1 MELEEVLHRKYYR
14 EQLELSGPSQPQS
27 PVSCADM
34 SDSEKISFIQFL
46 ESESHKKDDQIHRP
60 QQTIDAQSER
70 LSTMQDT
77 LDCIQRIARDE
88 NVWLHAQLAMQGDN
102 LKKLQANSKALS
114 RPVREAAKYRGLY
127 KVLRDEKFSGTSQK
141 SVRPESGRDED
152 DWDGTGFKP
161 KDAYKLCDLKPFY
174 GVIHESD
181 IKQYDWWIFGDMD
194 LVHGDLSI
202 IVNDENLK
210 KYDSITTH
218 CYYVAGHFTII
229 RKSSKYTRCCLCI
242 PQWQSLL
249 LNNEHQGVDE
259 GVWCHVVYPQLSK
272 VRSFY
277 EHIGKKIFNQDLWE
291 YLAWTNRVF
300 CNRLTKRVYIE
311 YYTTPAP

>member
-1 MELEEVLHRKYYR
+1 MNNIVMIIPYFGKWPEYMDLYLYSCSKN
-14 EQLELSGPSQPQS
+14 PQIDFLFFTDCAL
-27 PVSCADM
+27 PNKVYINTIFKRITFVDYCKLVSD
-34 SDSEKISFIQFL
+34 KL
-46 ESESHKKDDQIHRP
+46 Y
-60 QQTIDAQSER
+60 IDF
-70 LSTMQDT
+70 
-77 LDCIQRIARDE
+77 
-88 NVWLHAQLAMQGDN
+88 N
-102 LKKLQANSKALS
+102 
-114 RPVREAAKYRGLY
+114 
-127 KVLRDEKFSGTSQK
+127 
-141 SVRPESGRDED
+141 
-152 DWDGTGFKP
+152 P

-210 KYDSITTH
+210 KYDLITTH
-218 CYYVAGHFTII
+218 CYHVAGHFTVI

-259 GVWCHVVYPQLSK
+259 GVWCHVVYPQLGK

-277 EHIGKKIFNQDLWE
+277 EHIWKKISNQDLWG

-300 CNRLTKRVYIE
+300 CNRLTKRAYIE
-311 YYTTPAP
+311 YYTTPDPLVGQTWSYKPESGRVYRYDGKELPYLHFFGFKNNCYRPKGYTDYWKDGYYELPNGWEPTVGKKICIDINKIEER